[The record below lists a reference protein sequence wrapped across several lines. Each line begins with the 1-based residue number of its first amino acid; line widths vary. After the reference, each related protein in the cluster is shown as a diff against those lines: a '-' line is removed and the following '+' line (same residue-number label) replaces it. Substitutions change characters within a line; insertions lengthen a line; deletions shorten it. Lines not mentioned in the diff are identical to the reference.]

1 MPTTIPVRPVAR
13 NRIFAFASSGKPA
26 AADGINTLPLSA
38 KVFSP
43 AARTSRGIDDLKIIV
58 AICGA
63 ALVVSLLFAILL
75 FATYGLDM
83 SPGFF

>member
-13 NRIFAFASSGKPA
+13 NRIFAFISGGKPA
-26 AADGINTLPLSA
+26 AADSINTLPLGV

-43 AARTSRGIDDLKIIV
+43 VPRTSRGIDDLKIIV
-58 AICGA
+58 TICGA
-63 ALVVSLLFAILL
+63 ALVVSLLFA
-75 FATYGLDM
+75 TYGLDL